1 MMTNNPKIY
10 EINTRVWLRQF
21 DTPEHKA
28 TLDDI
33 PLSYWDSLREK
44 GIDYVWL
51 MGIWKTCESTIEKYC
66 FEDGLVK
73 EYSKALKDW
82 KRDDVIGSPYSID
95 VYDVNPKL
103 GNFKSLHKI
112 RTELNKRNMKLILDF
127 IPNHFSCESTLIKTN
142 PDLFLTTTEKYFKED
157 PHTFFKPDVEK
168 SSVFAHGRDPF
179 YPAWQDTVQVNYFS
193 IKAREFMIKTLINL
207 TKFCDGVRCD
217 MAMLSLN
224 NIFKNTW
231 GGVLAN
237 NGYNTP
243 RDEFWKLA
251 IEIVKNTCSNFL
263 FIAEAYWDLEYEL
276 QQQGFDYTYD
286 KKLTDRLKVGYVPE
300 IKDHLQAQ
308 KDYQLKSVRF
318 LENHDEERAAKIFG
332 REKSM
337 AAAVIAGT
345 IMGMRFYNDGQ
356 FEGKR
361 TKLPVQLEREP
372 KEQLCITLKNFYD
385 KFLEVTNRDVF
396 KHGNWNMLK
405 PLASSEKNT
414 TFNNILAWTWS
425 YANEKRLVVINYAD
439 TVSTCWLKLDV
450 RGYPEEFT
458 LIDLLADKVYH
469 RSAEEV
475 HSTGLYI
482 ELRNYN
488 SHIFA
493 Y

>member
-1 MMTNNPKIY
+1 MITNPNLY

-21 DTPEHKA
+21 DTPEKRA
-28 TLDDI
+28 ELDDI
-33 PLSYWDSLREK
+33 PTSYWDELKNK

-51 MGIWKTCESTIEKYC
+51 MGIWKTNESTIEKYC
-66 FEDGLVK
+66 FEEGLVK

-82 KRDDVIGSPYSID
+82 KREDVIGSPYSID

-103 GNFKSLHKI
+103 GNLKSIYKI
-112 RTELNKRNMKLILDF
+112 RTELNKRKMKLILDF
-127 IPNHFSCESTLIKTN
+127 VPNHFSAHSSLIKQN
-142 PDLFLTTTEKYFKED
+142 PSLFLSTTENYFKED
-157 PHTFFKPDVEK
+157 PHTFFKPENDNH
-168 SSVFAHGRDPF
+168 VFAHGRDPF

-217 MAMLSLN
+217 MAMLALN
-224 NIFKNTW
+224 NVFKNTW

-237 NGYNTP
+237 NGYETP
-243 RDEFWKLA
+243 KDEFWKLA
-251 IEIVKNTCSNFL
+251 IEIVKNTCSNFI
-263 FIAEAYWDLEYEL
+263 FIAEAYWNLEYEL
-276 QQQGFDYTYD
+276 QQQGFNYTYD
-286 KKLTDRLKVGYVPE
+286 KKLTDRLKAGYVTE
-300 IKDHLQAQ
+300 IKDHLQAH
-308 KDYQLKSVRF
+308 KDYQLKSIRF

-332 REKSM
+332 KEKSQ

-345 IMGMRFYNDGQ
+345 VTGMHFYNDGQ

-361 TKLPVQLEREP
+361 IKLPVQLGREP
-372 KEQLCITLKNFYD
+372 KEQVCITLKNFYD
-385 KFLEVTNRDVF
+385 KFLDITNREVF
-396 KHGNWNMLK
+396 KCGEWEMLK
-405 PLASSEKNT
+405 PIPSSEKNVT
-414 TFNNILAWTWS
+414 YNNILAWTWK
-425 YANEKRLVVINYAD
+425 YLNEKRLVVVNYED
-439 TVSTCWLKLDV
+439 TISTCWLKLDV

-458 LIDLLADKVYH
+458 LIDLLTDKVYY

-475 HSTGLYI
+475 HTVGLYI